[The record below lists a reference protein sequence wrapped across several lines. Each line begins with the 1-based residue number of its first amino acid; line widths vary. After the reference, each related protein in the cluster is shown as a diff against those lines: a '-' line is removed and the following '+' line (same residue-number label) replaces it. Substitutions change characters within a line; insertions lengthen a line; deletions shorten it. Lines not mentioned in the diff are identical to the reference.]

1 MDVHLRKE
9 RFQLATLKTEFPS
22 DAESKIM
29 LFLLK
34 KGVVKK
40 TELLAVATMHT
51 IEKTLSELQGNDFI
65 LINETFIGR
74 RTYEISLTPKGRS
87 VAEQLKRAEEAAR
100 GVVIHENEGRAEIP
114 ASEAEDWAEKFRE
127 ATKNLSLLYHVN
139 VFEDHVTIGEEKDGK
154 LRVIN
159 VYVKLNGKGIMRL
172 WCEKDES
179 FECIH
184 VKYAWTLPK
193 VQEMYAN
200 NVKDGKISGE

>member
-1 MDVHLRKE
+1 MDALDFRYAKSVILKLLE
-9 RFQLATLKTEFPS
+9 KDTFMKSELFAIVTSNQTLDKLL
-22 DAESKIM
+22 DALEKDGYVSKISS
-29 LFLLK
+29 K
-34 KGVVKK
+34 Y
-40 TELLAVATMHT
+40 
-51 IEKTLSELQGNDFI
+51 
-65 LINETFIGR
+65 GR
-74 RTYEISLTPKGRS
+74 RTYSISLTDKGR
-87 VAEQLKRAEEAAR
+87 VAAEQLKRIEEMAKEEP
-100 GVVIHENEGRAEIP
+100 VIHI
-114 ASEAEDWAEKFRE
+114 SDQEAREWAEKFRE

-200 NVKDGKISGE
+200 NVRNGKVKS

>member
-1 MDVHLRKE
+1 M
-9 RFQLATLKTEFPS
+9 FPS
-22 DAESKIM
+22 LSEKYAVDAIKFIYSKGTI
-29 LFLLK
+29 
-34 KGVVKK
+34 KK
-40 TELLAVATMHT
+40 TDLLEIITSSWTLDKLVPKL
-51 IEKTLSELQGNDFI
+51 EKDGLIVVRVSE
-65 LINETFIGR
+65 IGR
-74 RTYEISLTPKGRS
+74 KTYTISLTDRGK
-87 VAEQLKRAEEAAR
+87 VAAEQLKRIEEMAKEEP
-100 GVVIHENEGRAEIP
+100 VIHI
-114 ASEAEDWAEKFRE
+114 SDQEAREWAEKFRE

-200 NVKDGKISGE
+200 NVRDGKVNGK